1 MYNKSQI
8 IKLLDFVVRSYYIFL
23 KTQDIFVLIMRL
35 IMILVQ

>member
-35 IMILVQ
+35 I